1 MVLLL
6 VALLLLAPH
15 TTAPAAPDGPHPV
28 LATLTGRG
36 GWKLLEPP
44 GTFGADNLYMEIDG
58 EAELFLPYGMERLT
72 VAIVGRTSTPGSEVR
87 LELYRMAS
95 PRDAYGIWSQHRFPD
110 QEVIS
115 LPPSEVVVSDTSADF
130 FRGETFVR
138 VRAKPGE
145 RSRKDVVD
153 LASDIVALL
162 PGSGSPP
169 AEARIL
175 DGQPG
180 RVSGTIIYQKRSMLG
195 YECLAPGFEARFS
208 PPPARGRLLLL
219 PAGGER
225 LPRLVRELPGFREDS
240 AELYRADL
248 PSGTLWLSRAG
259 SCLVGVTGADLPRE
273 EAERFLSALAAG
285 TKGVCAPA
293 PGPFSP

>member
-15 TTAPAAPDGPHPV
+15 PTAPAAADGPHPA
-28 LATLTGRG
+28 LSALTTRG
-36 GWKLLEPP
+36 GWRLLDPP
-44 GTFGADNLYMEIDG
+44 RTFGTENLYEEIDG

-110 QEVIS
+110 QELLP
-115 LPPSEVVVSDTSADF
+115 LPPCEVVISDTSADF

-145 RSRKDVVD
+145 WSRKDVVD

-162 PGSGSPP
+162 PGGGSPP
-169 AEARIL
+169 EEARVL
-175 DGQPG
+175 DGQPA
-180 RVSGTIIYQKRSMLG
+180 RVSGTVIYQKRSMLG
-195 YECLAPGFEARFS
+195 YESLAPGFEARLS

-219 PAGGER
+219 PAGRER
-225 LPRLVRELPGFREDS
+225 LPALARELPGFGEIS
-240 AELYRADL
+240 AALYRADL
-248 PSGTLWLSRAG
+248 PSGPLWISPVG
-259 SCLVGVTGADLPRE
+259 NCLAGVTAENLSRE
-273 EAERFLSALAAG
+273 EAERHLSALAAG
-285 TKGVCAPA
+285 AKGACASA
-293 PGPFSP
+293 P